1 MSLRALQSAGTGMH
15 AFEFE
20 LDVIANNLAN
30 AGTTGFKRERANFED
45 LFYEHL
51 RLPGAPDADG
61 NPVPLG
67 VEVGLGTRVASTERT
82 FTQGNLLETAGQLDV
97 AIGGD
102 GFFTVENADGSQLY
116 TRDGAFTL
124 NPDGELVLAS
134 ADVGRRLVPGI
145 TVPPDTLEV
154 SISADGV
161 VSVLQ
166 AGQNQAQQVGQ
177 LQLARFVNPQG
188 LLHQGENLFTATDA
202 SGQPLEGNP
211 GEEGRGVLRQN
222 YLEQSNVEPVREL
235 VGLIKT
241 QRNFELNTQ
250 VVQAADSM
258 LEQIANLR
266 RF

>member
-30 AGTTGFKRERANFED
+30 AGTTGFKRERTNFED
-45 LFYEHL
+45 LFYEQM
-51 RLPGAPDADG
+51 RLPGAPDGNG

-82 FTQGNLLETAGQLDV
+82 FTQGNMLETAGQLDV

-102 GFFTVENADGSQLY
+102 GFFIVEDEGETMY
-116 TRDGAFTL
+116 TRDGAFTV
-124 NPDGELVLAS
+124 NRDGELVLAS
-134 ADVGRRLVPGI
+134 ASRGRRLAGGI
-145 TVPPDTLEV
+145 QIPEDALEV
-154 SISADGV
+154 SISPDGV
-161 VSVLQ
+161 VSVLRQGQEQ
-166 AGQNQAQQVGQ
+166 AEQAGQ

-188 LLHQGENLFTATDA
+188 LIHRGENLFSATDA
-202 SGQPLEGNP
+202 SGQAIEGAP
-211 GEEGRGVLRQN
+211 GSDGRGVLRQS

>member
-51 RLPGAPDADG
+51 RLPGAPDANG

-67 VEVGLGTRVASTERT
+67 VEVGLGARVASTERT
-82 FTQGNLLETAGQLDV
+82 FTQGNLLETANQLDV

-102 GFFTVENADGSQLY
+102 GFFAVEDANGETLY

-124 NPDGELVLAS
+124 NAEGDLVLAS
-134 ADVGRRLVPGI
+134 ADVGRRVVPAINIG
-145 TVPPDTLEV
+145 PDALEV
-154 SISADGV
+154 AIAADGT
-161 VSVLQ
+161 VSVLD
-166 AGQNQAQQVGQ
+166 ADGQTQPVGQ
-177 LQLARFVNPQG
+177 IELTTFVNPQG
-188 LLHQGENLFTATDA
+188 LLHAGENLFTVTEA
-202 SGQPLEGNP
+202 SGDPQNGAP
-211 GEEGRGVLRQN
+211 GEENRGVLRQN